1 MRGKKAVEAKNLLT
15 CANMV
20 STDYKDKYGNDRQSL
35 IYATKTFFTYYKD
48 IFIHIEKIEI
58 MLDETKTQADVEI
71 VALIVGR
78 SKDNVSEKILEGL
91 EGERDRFKIRLVKE
105 EKQWR
110 LLEIEFF
117 EPLHIMGREVAK
129 LRLGTSGGRIWSLI

>member
-35 IYATKTFFTYYKD
+35 IYATKSFFAYYKD
-48 IFIHIEKIEI
+48 IFIHIEKMQIT
-58 MLDETKTQADVEI
+58 LDQTKTQADVEI

-78 SKDNVSEKILEGL
+78 SKDNKSEKILEGL
-91 EGERDRFKIRLVKE
+91 EGERDRFRIRLVKE

-117 EPLHIMGREVAK
+117 EPLHIMGREVA
-129 LRLGTSGGRIWSLI
+129 